1 VEEGVISGQI
11 ASTHGQITS
20 EVSENW
26 DRPSVMESKTP
37 VRTVRELSIER
48 NLNFWRILGKAAA
61 DWDWAKRAGGKNERD
76 RTRTHQNLV
85 SLTRSQPKLE
95 VAVVPKFAP
104 LAASARHA
112 GALEA
117 ILGAFVEDCPQAN
130 LAGVEM
136 GDGLGATG
144 WGWVSPGPPP
154 WPS

>member
-48 NLNFWRILGKAAA
+48 NLNFWRILGRAAA
-61 DWDWAKRAGGKNERD
+61 DWDGAKR
-76 RTRTHQNLV
+76 
-85 SLTRSQPKLE
+85 
-95 VAVVPKFAP
+95 
-104 LAASARHA
+104 
-112 GALEA
+112 
-117 ILGAFVEDCPQAN
+117 
-130 LAGVEM
+130 AGVEM